1 MHSHK
6 GSLEGKHIALLGL
19 GQSQLDYHLSIT
31 HSQEYDEIWAINA
44 MCAVVQPDRVFMMDP
59 ASRFLDTEDAGG
71 QTKVM
76 RKVLPTLQC
85 PIYSC
90 ELDPRVPSIELYPL
104 GQVVGELIIDA
115 GVIRDNRVY
124 V

>member
-59 ASRFLDTEDAGG
+59 ASRFLDT
-71 QTKVM
+71 
-76 RKVLPTLQC
+76 
-85 PIYSC
+85 
-90 ELDPRVPSIELYPL
+90 
-104 GQVVGELIIDA
+104 
-115 GVIRDNRVY
+115 
-124 V
+124 